1 MVNFVNSPERAIC
14 LFVITFHACN
24 ILSEMLTLANDL
36 SNIKVFKV
44 CVSTVVSCLF
54 YYLKVIGNIQS
65 GNSRLSP

>member
-1 MVNFVNSPERAIC
+1 MVDFVSSPERAIC
-14 LFVITFHACN
+14 LFVITFHARN
-24 ILSEMLTLANDL
+24 ILSEMLSLANDL
-36 SNIKVFKV
+36 SNIKVFI